1 VAPAGLPVAET
12 GHEWRPALL
21 ACVGRM
27 RSALRDKGF
36 FGEHRAM
43 KQQDPAA
50 ALSVWVAL
58 ESPTSHPAGVNGMM
72 DLVQK
77 EVAGLP
83 IAVERIPGRDGL
95 GDMVVLRAGLDNGQ
109 PAVAVMSH
117 LDTVHPVGT
126 SARELP
132 VRIEGDRL
140 YGPGVYDMKG
150 GAWLALQAF
159 KQVAVA
165 GSAKRPMVFLFTPD
179 EEIGSPTSRALI
191 EEIGRGAK
199 AVLVTEPAREGG
211 KIVTARKGVGR
222 FDVRLEGR
230 PAHAGSRH
238 ADGRSAI
245 REAAHQI
252 LAIEGLTDY
261 ARGITTSVALVGGGT
276 AANVIPQHAWF
287 SVDCRVTTLADG
299 TMMENRILSLKP
311 HDPDVV
317 LRIAGG
323 MNRPPY
329 EKSAAVVELFELAR
343 KVAADA
349 GFDLQDCPMTGGGSD
364 GNFTAALGVPT
375 LDGLGIDGDG
385 AHTLQE
391 YGLISSIAPRQAL
404 IKGLLE
410 TI

>member
-1 VAPAGLPVAET
+1 MKT
-12 GHEWRPALL
+12 
-21 ACVGRM
+21 
-27 RSALRDKGF
+27 ALRGKGF

-43 KQQDPAA
+43 NQQEAAA

-83 IAVERIPGRDGL
+83 IAAERIPGREGL
-95 GDMVVLRAGLDNGQ
+95 GDMVLLRAGLDNGQ
-109 PAVAVMSH
+109 PGIAVMSH

-126 SARELP
+126 SAKELP

-159 KQVAVA
+159 KQVAAA
-165 GSAKRPMVFLFTPD
+165 GSAKRPMAFLFTPD

-191 EEIGRGAK
+191 EEIGRGSK
-199 AVLVTEPAREGG
+199 AVLVTEPARSGG

-230 PAHAGSRH
+230 PAHAGSKH

-252 LAIEGLTDY
+252 LAIEGMTDY
-261 ARGITTSVALVGGGT
+261 ARGITTSVALIGGGT

-311 HDPDVV
+311 HDPDVQ
-317 LRIAGG
+317 LRITGG

-329 EKSAAVVELFELAR
+329 EKSAEVAALFELAR
-343 KVAADA
+343 KVAADV

-391 YGLISSIAPRQAL
+391 YGLISSIAQRQAL
-404 IKGLLE
+404 MKGLLE